1 MTDQTKTPRRFQRID
16 ASEPLH
22 AAAYLKAAS
31 HFLSSWPSEWDA
43 ETLALALV
51 DEESPNQV
59 EVRLWN
65 PMKVMAACEDS
76 DPHLFTDEQIVNLAE
91 DFLSFL
97 EENS

>member
-1 MTDQTKTPRRFQRID
+1 MTAPTKTPRSFQHID
-16 ASEPLH
+16 TSEPLH

-31 HFLSSWPSEWDA
+31 HFLSGWPQEWDA

-65 PMKVMAACEDS
+65 TMKVMAASEDS
-76 DPHLFTDEQIVNLAE
+76 DPYLFTDGQIVNLAE